1 MKGIASSLS
10 HGTTSNNPKK
20 TKLTEDEECD
30 TFGSYLTES
39 LRKLDPE
46 TRHIAQYHVN
56 NILFQAQ
63 MGILNKSQM
72 VPQQQQPFFAQQ
84 QFPSQ
89 LTSTTTVYLPSSQSK
104 LSTGVD
110 LCAGALNI

>member
-89 LTSTTTVYLPSSQSK
+89 VQQQFISPHPRANSPQEWTYVQEH
-104 LSTGVD
+104 
-110 LCAGALNI
+110 